1 MFKVP
6 GLNQNKNKNLD
17 IDFKC
22 VKPLMF
28 GAVPWQTLHF
38 LLTLHWHR
46 IIHKSRSFSF
56 RFALAAP
63 AAITEI
69 FWVLIILHMTL
80 WRHSVPEL
88 KGLYTHYISNR
99 TALWVR
105 GLLMGH
111 SRCWRAGFLRRKML
125 TPSLPLAIPL
135 SPPPS
140 LNRYRINL
148 KFLNLKLKVMF
159 KWQVTYLSRC
169 QSLS

>member
-1 MFKVP
+1 MCEATDVWS
-6 GLNQNKNKNLD
+6 GSMTD
-17 IDFKC
+17 S
-22 VKPLMF
+22 PLSSYSS
-28 GAVPWQTLHF
+28 
-38 LLTLHWHR
+38 LTSDHSQ
-46 IIHKSRSFSF
+46 IPQSFSF
-56 RFALAAP
+56 RFALATP
-63 AAITEI
+63 TAITEI

-105 GLLMGH
+105 GLPMGH

-140 LNRYRINL
+140 LSSYRINL
-148 KFLNLKLKVMF
+148 KFLNLKLKVMLI
-159 KWQVTYLSRC
+159 WHQVTYLSRC
-169 QSLS
+169 HSLLTWGSPL

>member
-1 MFKVP
+1 MCEATDVWS
-6 GLNQNKNKNLD
+6 GSMTD
-17 IDFKC
+17 S
-22 VKPLMF
+22 PLSSYSSLTSDHSQI
-28 GAVPWQTLHF
+28 PQF
-38 LLTLHWHR
+38 LFQVC
-46 IIHKSRSFSF
+46 SRRS
-56 RFALAAP
+56 

-105 GLLMGH
+105 GLPMGH

-125 TPSLPLAIPL
+125 TPSLPLDIPL
-135 SPPPS
+135 SPSTS
-140 LNRYRINL
+140 LNSYRINL